1 MQGTWGNKQQEREWH
16 IYGLEFNLVDRTEIW
31 WE

>member
-1 MQGTWGNKQQEREWH
+1 MQGTWGNKQEREWH